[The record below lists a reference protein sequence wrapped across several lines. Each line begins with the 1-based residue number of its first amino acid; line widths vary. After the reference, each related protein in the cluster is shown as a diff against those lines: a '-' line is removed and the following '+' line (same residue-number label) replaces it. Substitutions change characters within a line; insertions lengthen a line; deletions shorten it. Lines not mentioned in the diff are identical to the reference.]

1 EGGEVR
7 CAVGGVVT
15 FLRVTTA
22 PIQGPDKRAVGVLV
36 LLTDVTEL
44 VAGERRASLLAHL
57 GRALVA
63 RLDPAAIA
71 AQVAELTGRGLGAP
85 CALFLAPPPGRLE
98 AAGAGAP
105 SPPFRAAAERALARR
120 QTLWSGETLAAPI
133 LREGQAL
140 GAIALGSPAQPPDG
154 PLVEQVA
161 GLTALALEG
170 ARLRAETQAA
180 SDAKD

>member
-1 EGGEVR
+1 PLPTSVLAVSWRRRGLFANRAARRPLSGEPERRLLEGAFAAGGVALAPARPGRAAGPRGGLAPGGKPVEAEEVR
-7 CAVGGVVT
+7 FSVRGVVT

-71 AQVAELTGRGLGAP
+71 AQVAELTGR
-85 CALFLAPPPGRLE
+85 
-98 AAGAGAP
+98 
-105 SPPFRAAAERALARR
+105 
-120 QTLWSGETLAAPI
+120 
-133 LREGQAL
+133 
-140 GAIALGSPAQPPDG
+140 
-154 PLVEQVA
+154 
-161 GLTALALEG
+161 
-170 ARLRAETQAA
+170 
-180 SDAKD
+180 

>member
-85 CALFLAPPPGRLE
+85 GALFLATPTGELAAPGQGAAIPPLRT
-98 AAGAGAP
+98 
-105 SPPFRAAAERALARR
+105 AAERALGRR
-120 QTLWSGETLAAPI
+120 QTSWSSETPAEAAPH
-133 LREGQAL
+133 EG
-140 GAIALGSPAQPPDG
+140 
-154 PLVEQVA
+154 
-161 GLTALALEG
+161 
-170 ARLRAETQAA
+170 
-180 SDAKD
+180 